1 MLNPHKQEDLES
13 AKISLR
19 IDYSDDDQ
27 LIKSCMVAAIG
38 YLKGAIGKDKPSFY
52 LQDDD
57 ELTEKLNM
65 ALLMLTDHYFQL
77 RTVEV
82 EGSGREP
89 HFGITSIILQLKGDY
104 LLYQEVVPDA

>member
-1 MLNPHKQEDLES
+1 MLNPNDSTDLEK

-52 LQDDD
+52 LQDDN
-57 ELTEKLNM
+57 ELAEKLNM

-82 EGSGREP
+82 EGSAREP
-89 HFGITSIILQLKGDY
+89 HFGITSILLQLKGDY